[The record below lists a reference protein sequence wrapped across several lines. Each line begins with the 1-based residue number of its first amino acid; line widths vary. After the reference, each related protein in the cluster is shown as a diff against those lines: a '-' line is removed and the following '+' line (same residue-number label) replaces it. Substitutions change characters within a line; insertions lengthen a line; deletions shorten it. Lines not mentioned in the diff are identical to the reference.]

1 MKLTTEDLFG
11 ELFLVINGES
21 KIPNP
26 SLSLSS
32 KFLLS
37 DLSGHFEGTA
47 LSSKFLPSNLSGH
60 FESKARHYDRCCVR
74 SHAHTA
80 DTQAVEAVLGCENSG
95 P

>member
-47 LSSKFLPSNLSGH
+47 LSSKKFLPSNLSGH
-60 FESKARHYDRCCVR
+60 FESKARH
-74 SHAHTA
+74 
-80 DTQAVEAVLGCENSG
+80 
-95 P
+95 